1 MRFIDARTHAI
12 IDVVLIFVFVLAPT
26 FFGLGGSPQ
35 AISYIMALLFLL
47 LLLLTR
53 YPAGRWKTISFFV
66 HGIVEI
72 IVGVALVTLPSY
84 GGYAPGSPA
93 RRFYIFV
100 GAAILVVWA
109 LTNYGSRGHAS
120 DDRSPRAS

>member
-1 MRFIDARTHAI
+1 MRFINERVHGV
-12 IDVVLIFVFVLAPT
+12 IDIVLIFVFVLAPT

-53 YPAGRWKTISFFV
+53 YPAGRWKTIPFFV
-66 HGIVEI
+66 HGIVEL

-109 LTNYGSRGHAS
+109 LTAYGSRERVAS
-120 DDRSPRAS
+120 A